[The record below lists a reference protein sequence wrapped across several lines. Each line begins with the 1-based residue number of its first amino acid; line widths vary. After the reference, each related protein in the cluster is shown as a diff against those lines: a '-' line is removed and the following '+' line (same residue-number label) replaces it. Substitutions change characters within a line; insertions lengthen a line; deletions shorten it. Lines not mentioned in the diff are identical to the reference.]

1 MLRQRTA
8 LPAGRT
14 ELIITKMES
23 QANEVSDALKEFVI
37 SSRFSCVG
45 GKAAYKRGAV
55 VHRHYGRLADS
66 GECHLIY
73 RDLVQFTEDGDGID
87 KHYATFA
94 VSFDSPRRV
103 SEIEFEKLLW
113 KELQLLHEIDRV
125 HYRWAP
131 EAASDPASGTFAYS
145 VGGKAFFVVGLHPNS
160 SRHTRRFE
168 FPALIF
174 NSHIQVDRLK
184 ETGTFERMR
193 RVIRRNEMELQG
205 SLNPMLSDFGDLSE
219 SRQYS
224 GRAVEREWRCPFEAL
239 SKSLPENP
247 PGGRWPYAFSN
258 RRIVSCP

>member
-1 MLRQRTA
+1 
-8 LPAGRT
+8 
-14 ELIITKMES
+14 MES
-23 QANEVSDALKEFVI
+23 QANEVSGALKEFVI
-37 SSRFSCVG
+37 GSRFSCVG

-66 GECHLIY
+66 EECHLIY
-73 RDLVQFTEDGDGID
+73 RDLVQFTEDGDDID

-94 VSFDSPRRV
+94 ASFDTPRRV

-113 KELQLLHEIDRV
+113 KELQLLHEIDRA

-131 EAASDPASGTFAYS
+131 EAASDPASGMFAYS
-145 VGGKAFFVVGLHPNS
+145 LGGKAFFIVGLHLNS

-184 ETGTFERMR
+184 EIGTFERMR
-193 RVIRRNEMELQG
+193 RVIRRNEMKLQG

-224 GRAVEREWRCPFEAL
+224 GRAVEREWRCPFQTL
-239 SKSLPENP
+239 SGLGSISAHGDLGRSGRGSREVRWS
-247 PGGRWPYAFSN
+247 GGQ
-258 RRIVSCP
+258 RR